1 MGGAGFTEYSG
12 ARLGALCGF
21 DKVGG
26 GLRRGAALVLR
37 IAAGLVRGTG
47 HFGPGDAHALL
58 TQILDQLALRGVNDR
73 RGRSM
78 LSVEPHRHAFVAARH
93 GDVEPAKVARHEAKA
108 QVAVLRP
115 GSGAVGRSEEN
126 TSELQAI
133 MR

>member
-73 RGRSM
+73 RGRFM

-93 GDVEPAKVARHEAKA
+93 RDV
-108 QVAVLRP
+108 
-115 GSGAVGRSEEN
+115 RSEEH
-126 TSELQAI
+126 TSELQSL
-133 MR
+133 MRISYAFFCFKKKKTK